1 MIKKIDPSIEFKTD
15 LDPQKILTSADV
27 VITIHST
34 TFILDSNLLKV
45 PVLTVLFDP
54 QFVDGISEVG
64 YTKLFNMNELNEFST
79 HLDSLLNNK
88 NIREEE
94 IKKGLQFVD
103 SYFNNPGTSSK
114 EIVKKF
120 INIIENSH
128 SD

>member
-1 MIKKIDPSIEFKTD
+1 MNLKLIWTHKE
-15 LDPQKILTSADV
+15 ILTSADV

-64 YTKLFNMNELNEFST
+64 YTKLFNINELNKFSN
-79 HLDSLLNNK
+79 HLDLLLNNK
-88 NIREEE
+88 SIRDEE

-120 INIIENSH
+120 INIIE
-128 SD
+128 